1 MHYGK
6 AGMVRDRR
14 VHVLATAQAA
24 YPERFASGGTP
35 TPPDL
40 PGPAWINK
48 PNDLDQKGEQEK
60 LTRN

>member
-1 MHYGK
+1 MHCGK

-14 VHVLATAQAA
+14 AHVLSSAQAA

-35 TPPDL
+35 TPPGL

-48 PNDLDQKGEQEK
+48 PNDLDQKDEQEK
-60 LTRN
+60 PTQN